1 MERIIEHAVK
11 GYGVWHYS
19 PRHLFRKIFQ
29 FCFHLSRLVDGQY
42 WTVSGV
48 EWKDGWPQ
56 LQLEGEDGRGEVAYD
71 PPTFM
76 RISRTPLVP
85 DEYEQ
90 ETVVVGLSSVPG
102 AGEGLFARLRQT
114 SNAKNHSASN
124 I

>member
-1 MERIIEHAVK
+1 MERIMEHAVK
-11 GYGVWHYS
+11 GYGIWHYS
-19 PRHLFRKIFQ
+19 SRHLFRKIFQ

-102 AGEGLFARLRQT
+102 AGEGLFTRLRHI
-114 SNAKNHSASN
+114 SNAKNHCASN